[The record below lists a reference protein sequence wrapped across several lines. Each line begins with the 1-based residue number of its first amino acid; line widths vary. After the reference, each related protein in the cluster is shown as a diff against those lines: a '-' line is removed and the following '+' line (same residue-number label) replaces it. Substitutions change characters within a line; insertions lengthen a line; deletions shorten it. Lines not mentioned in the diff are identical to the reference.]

1 MFGILSLEGSYVQD
15 IKKRRLLCST
25 RGPICSI
32 LEMVILS
39 SGGCYVRLISLKPLY
54 SLGFGGVFV
63 RYNSNY
69 NRNKKG
75 YIIDLRSNPGGL
87 LPNAIII
94 SDMFLDGGVI
104 VSTIDRDGYKE
115 TTKATRRFVTD
126 KPIVILINKG
136 SASASEI
143 FSGAMKDN
151 KRALLIGENTYGKGL
166 VQEVNRL
173 SGGSGANI
181 TIQKY
186 LTPNGTDINKKGIEP
201 DITVKLTEDD
211 IKEKNDV
218 QLKRANEVLLHMI
231 YNN

>member
-1 MFGILSLEGSYVQD
+1 MY
-15 IKKRRLLCST
+15 K
-25 RGPICSI
+25 
-32 LEMVILS
+32 
-39 SGGCYVRLISLKPLY
+39 
-54 SLGFGGVFV
+54 
-63 RYNSNY
+63 
-69 NRNKKG
+69 NKKG

-87 LPNAIII
+87 LPNAIFI

-115 TTKATRRFVTD
+115 TTRATRKFVTD

-151 KRALLIGENTYGKGL
+151 KRALLVGENTFGKGL

-201 DITVKLTEDD
+201 DITVKLTDDD

-218 QLKRANEVLLHMI
+218 QLKKANEILLQMI
-231 YNN
+231 ENN